1 MAFRDWALAH
11 PNLFRLVFAMPDT
24 GLVADPAV
32 APAGQAGLT
41 QVRNRVERARAAG
54 LLADRPASEVTVE
67 WHALCVGLASVELGG
82 ALMNAAKAE
91 RMWRGSLTAAAGGC
105 PGTRSGTL
113 PRFRRSQACARIGQ
127 DGKGVRIYASEQC
140 PRQDSNLRSRLRRPL
155 PYDAPTWQNAP
166 FPSGWGACGERQGA
180 NPCRNGGQAASVP
193 GSVKASRWSPKSAM
207 ISRRPPRAST

>member
-11 PNLFRLVFAMPDT
+11 PNLFRLVFAMPGT
-24 GLVADPAV
+24 GLAADPAV

-105 PGTRSGTL
+105 PGQD
-113 PRFRRSQACARIGQ
+113 PERFRVSASHRLARGSARTVRVFEFMPLSSAPGRIRTCAHGCGGHCRMTLLP
-127 DGKGVRIYASEQC
+127 GKMR
-140 PRQDSNLRSRLRRPL
+140 RSRPV
-155 PYDAPTWQNAP
+155 
-166 FPSGWGACGERQGA
+166 GERMGSA
-180 NPCRNGGQAASVP
+180 KARTPAVTEVRLLRCRV
-193 GSVKASRWSPKSAM
+193 R
-207 ISRRPPRAST
+207 